1 MYQGLERIHR
11 LSSAHQHSV
20 AVIRM
25 VCQRPDKPRAS
36 GGFLIDPSVAWISL
50 SSRGSITHCNGRR
63 QTSGDNSYSS
73 AWSYHKPEG
82 GGEGKGERDTP
93 RPKLTDRNHW
103 PSYPRVTQINVVLFF
118 FPSAG
123 MAYFLNQ
130 AIVSQNTKYFSTT
143 AGPTYRNPLWMGLIV
158 EEKEKEKKRDGKKNL
173 GMLLAFNSFS
183 SCMET

>member
-1 MYQGLERIHR
+1 MCHSCIKGWSGFTVYQAPISTLLQWSVWFVNGQTNQGLQAGFSLTLLWPGFHFPPEAA
-11 LSSAHQHSV
+11 SPTV
-20 AVIRM
+20 M
-25 VCQRPDKPRAS
+25 VEDKQ
-36 GGFLIDPSVAWISL
+36 VE
-50 SSRGSITHCNGRR
+50 ITAIVVPGATTNLR
-63 QTSGDNSYSS
+63 
-73 AWSYHKPEG
+73 E
-82 GGEGKGERDTP
+82 GERDTP

-183 SCMET
+183 LCMET